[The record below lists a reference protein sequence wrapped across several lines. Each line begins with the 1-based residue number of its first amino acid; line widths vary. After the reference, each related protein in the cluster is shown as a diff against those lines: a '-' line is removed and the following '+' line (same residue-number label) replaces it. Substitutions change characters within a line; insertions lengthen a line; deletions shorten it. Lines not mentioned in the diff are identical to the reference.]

1 MVQITAERTHITLN
15 WGGNVTE
22 PELSSVGSIQALYL
36 ASNTTVP
43 SVTRE

>member
-1 MVQITAERTHITLN
+1 MRTHVTPN

-22 PELSSVGSIQALYL
+22 SEVPSVGSIQALYL

-43 SVTRE
+43 SVTRERAAR